1 MPLSSSCA
9 SVTLVNLFRAAYN
22 PVMILALTIAGS
34 DPSGG
39 AGIQQDLKVF
49 RAFGIYGISVVSSLT
64 AQNSRGV
71 EGIMP
76 VPGPFVEK
84 QLETLLS
91 DMKPD
96 ATKTGMILT
105 SANVMAIVSA
115 IKRHSLKNV
124 VVDPVMLSST
134 GRSLSK
140 KDLPHAVGKKLL
152 PLCTVVTPNIY
163 EASVLSGIRITTM
176 QDMEKAA
183 LRLTDLGAQ
192 NVIITG
198 GHLDGTAT
206 DLLYDGR
213 FHYLKGKKVHGEFH
227 GTGCTFSA
235 ALAAELAKSSGVL
248 DAAVSAKRFM
258 KRVFEKTFSA
268 GKGMRSFNI

>member
-1 MPLSSSCA
+1 
-9 SVTLVNLFRAAYN
+9 
-22 PVMILALTIAGS
+22 MILTLTIAGS

-49 RAFGIYGISVVSSLT
+49 RALGTYGLSVITSLT
-64 AQNSRGV
+64 AQSSRGV

-91 DMKPD
+91 DMKPE

-105 SANVMAIVSA
+105 AANVMIIVSA
-115 IKRHSLKNV
+115 IKRYSLKNV

-140 KDLPHAVGKKLL
+140 KDLPHIMGKKLL
-152 PLCTVVTPNIY
+152 PLCTAVTPNIH
-163 EASVLSGIRITTM
+163 EASVLSGIRVAAM
-176 QDMEKAA
+176 HDMEKAA
-183 LRLTDLGAQ
+183 LRLTDLGAG

-206 DLLYDGR
+206 DLVYDGR
-213 FHYLKGKKVHGEFH
+213 FHYLKGKKMHGEFH

-235 ALAAELAKSSGVL
+235 ALAAELAKGSAVL

-258 KRVFEKTFSA
+258 KSVFGKTFHA
-268 GKGMRSFNI
+268 GKGMKSFNI

>member
-1 MPLSSSCA
+1 M
-9 SVTLVNLFRAAYN
+9 NLTWAAYN
-22 PVMILALTIAGS
+22 PVMVLVLTIAGS

-49 RAFGIYGISVVSSLT
+49 RALGVYGISVVSSLT
-64 AQNSRGV
+64 AQNTKGV
-71 EGIMP
+71 EGILP
-76 VPGPFVEK
+76 VPGSFVKK

-91 DMKPD
+91 DMKPH

-105 SANVMAIVSA
+105 PANVMAIVSA
-115 IKRHSLKNV
+115 IKKHSLKNV
-124 VVDPVMLSST
+124 VVDPVLLSST

-140 KDLPHAVGKKLL
+140 KDLPHTVGNKLL
-152 PLCTVVTPNIY
+152 PLCTVVTPNIH
-163 EASVLSGIRITTM
+163 EASVLSGIRIATIR
-176 QDMEKAA
+176 DMEKAA
-183 LRLTDLGAQ
+183 LRLSDLGAR

-213 FHYLKGKKVHGEFH
+213 FHYLKSRKIQGEFH

-235 ALAAELAKSSGVL
+235 ALAAELAKGGGVL
-248 DAAVSAKRFM
+248 DAAMSAKRFM
-258 KRVFEKTFSA
+258 KRAFRKSFSA
-268 GKGMRSFNI
+268 GKGMRSLNI

>member
-1 MPLSSSCA
+1 
-9 SVTLVNLFRAAYN
+9 
-22 PVMILALTIAGS
+22 MIMALTIAGA

-49 RAFGIYGISVVSSLT
+49 RAFGIYGISVITSLT

-76 VPGPFVEK
+76 VPGLFVEK

-105 SANVMAIVSA
+105 AANVTAIVSA

-134 GRSLSK
+134 GRSLSN
-140 KDLPHAVGKKLL
+140 KDLPYAVVKKLL
-152 PLCTVVTPNIY
+152 PFCTAVTPNIH
-163 EASVLSGIRITTM
+163 EASVLSGIKISSM
-176 QDMEKAA
+176 HDMEKAA
-183 LRLTDLGAQ
+183 LRLGELGARSA
-192 NVIITG
+192 IITG
-198 GHLDGTAT
+198 GHFENAAT

-213 FHYLKGKKVHGEFH
+213 FHYLKGKKAPGEFH

-235 ALAAELAKSSGVL
+235 ALAAELAKGSGVRE
-248 DAAVSAKRFM
+248 AAVTAKRFM
-258 KRVFEKTFSA
+258 VKAFRETFSA
-268 GKGMRSFNI
+268 GKGMKIFNI

>member
-1 MPLSSSCA
+1 
-9 SVTLVNLFRAAYN
+9 
-22 PVMILALTIAGS
+22 MILGMTIAGS

-49 RAFGIYGISVVSSLT
+49 RAIGVYGISVVTSLT

-71 EGIMP
+71 EGVLP
-76 VPGPFVEK
+76 VPGHFVEK

-105 SANVMAIVSA
+105 ASNVMAIVTA
-115 IKRHSLKNV
+115 IKRHSLNNV

-134 GRSLSK
+134 GRSLSN
-140 KDLPHAVGKKLL
+140 KDLPRTVGKKLL
-152 PLCTVVTPNIY
+152 PLCTVVTPNIH
-163 EASVLSGIRITTM
+163 EASVLSGIRITTIH
-176 QDMEKAA
+176 DMEKAA
-183 LRLTDLGAQ
+183 LVLSDLGAR

-198 GHLDGTAT
+198 GHLDGAAT

-213 FHYLKGKKVHGEFH
+213 FHYLKAKKARGEFH

-235 ALAAELAKSSGVL
+235 ALAAKLAKGSGVL
-248 DAAVSAKRFM
+248 DAALFAKRFM
-258 KRVFEKTFSA
+258 KMVFGKTFRP